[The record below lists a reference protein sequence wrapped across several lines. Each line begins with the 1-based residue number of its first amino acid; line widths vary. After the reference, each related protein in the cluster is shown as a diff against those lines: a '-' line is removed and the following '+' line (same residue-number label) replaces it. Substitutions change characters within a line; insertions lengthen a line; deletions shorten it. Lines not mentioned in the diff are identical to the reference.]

1 MIEDREPFEHT
12 IIFDCGSYTFCSLQ
26 TLGETQTPKLIS
38 STPNTPRP
46 QRFIGPTRDEF
57 WMHIIY
63 LGAGRG
69 EKSAKI
75 HWRKLPHSYRINF
88 FITLIPKEKMD
99 EHTMQFSY
107 SEDDFNFCSKT
118 GSNSMILKTEW
129 KNKMANACFRYELGD
144 LRTKIL
150 PGNFNFIV
158 QLNVK
163 RAIERRKPQ
172 LISDIVMPFDN
183 EKFHFGK
190 VKEKEII
197 FIIQPQHWFE
207 SKPENTKEDFK
218 HILLINV
225 SPLEFGHS
233 LLVPHVDKCSPQV
246 LNFEALRLAVEIMLI
261 SSDNFLRLGFN
272 SLGAFASVNH
282 LHFHA
287 YYLKYKMYLESAPV
301 IHLKGRCYILT
312 SFPSEG
318 FVFELLK
325 KEDIV
330 DVVSSVMVLI
340 DFLVEEKIP
349 HNVFLTRGKRFT
361 TSEENW
367 EICPLRVYVWARE
380 AYFGTKND
388 HSFNVAVCELA
399 GHIPIKDENS
409 YECIT
414 EEDISLCLKNACHNT
429 FVSIKNDVKKLYE

>member
-1 MIEDREPFEHT
+1 MPMWMIGKHT
-12 IIFDCGSYTFCSLQ
+12 EYYQ
-26 TLGETQTPKLIS
+26 
-38 STPNTPRP
+38 
-46 QRFIGPTRDEF
+46 
-57 WMHIIY
+57 
-63 LGAGRG
+63 
-69 EKSAKI
+69 
-75 HWRKLPHSYRINF
+75 INF

-99 EHTMQFSY
+99 EHTMKFSY
-107 SEDDFNFCSKT
+107 SEDDINFCSKT
-118 GSNSMILKTEW
+118 GSNSMFDQILKTEW
-129 KNKMANACFRYELGD
+129 KNKMANGCFRYEVGD

-207 SKPENTKEDFK
+207 SKLENTKEDSK

-287 YYLKYKMYLESAPV
+287 YYLKHKMYLESAPV
-301 IHLKGRCYILT
+301 IHLKGQCYLLT

-325 KEDIV
+325 R
-330 DVVSSVMVLI
+330 
-340 DFLVEEKIP
+340 KI
-349 HNVFLTRGKRFT
+349 FWIL
-361 TSEENW
+361 
-367 EICPLRVYVWARE
+367 YVWARQ

-399 GHIPIKDENS
+399 GHIPIKEENS

-414 EEDISLCLKNACHNT
+414 EEDISLCLKMHAIT
-429 FVSIKNDVKKLYE
+429 PLFPSKMMLKKNYMNKHKSTIL